1 MDTDDDFMSD
11 AVGTSEDDFLD
22 TQGSD
27 DESMG
32 EGKSLTA
39 LLVLCLFFLGLL
51 LRCLAGTCLLG
62 VAGRLHSD

>member
-39 LLVLCLFFLGLL
+39 LLVLCLFFFGPLAALL
-51 LRCLAGTCLLG
+51 SWYLPAWGCWTTAF
-62 VAGRLHSD
+62 

>member
-11 AVGTSEDDFLD
+11 PVGTSEDDFLD

-32 EGKSLTA
+32 EGQSLTD
-39 LLVLCLFFLGLL
+39 LLVLCLFSPLAALL
-51 LRCLAGTCLLG
+51 SWLLSLPSCCCWST
-62 VAGRLHSD
+62 AW